1 MQGCTFFWGKIDI
14 VKGYTGG
21 ADLAIVRGERWLASR
36 AARWMALLW
45 MGRREAAVRVAAPKG
60 FSD

>member
-36 AARWMALLW
+36 AAR
-45 MGRREAAVRVAAPKG
+45 
-60 FSD
+60 